1 MRLVALKGS
10 VHDGF
15 WYIPAF
21 NGVGDELPG
30 ILNESTRQFLDLD
43 NLNCF
48 GGVFTLRW
56 LMSKIP
62 PSWSFRTCMK
72 TLHRS
77 QKISQCFW
85 KYYQQHAWPLYSVFY
100 WIGPSELIEILSWL
114 TQSGLPNWLHLF
126 LRFILRAFE
135 KRLEILKMHPS
146 YLSHTSL
153 LFWMPHL
160 FTLWPLHTKKH
171 LTVGWVM

>member
-1 MRLVALKGS
+1 MNQLGSSWTLTTWIALGES
-10 VHDGF
+10 SPLDG
-15 WYIPAF
+15 WCQ
-21 NGVGDELPG
+21 N
-30 ILNESTRQFLDLD
+30 
-43 NLNCF
+43 
-48 GGVFTLRW
+48 
-56 LMSKIP
+56 
-62 PSWSFRTCMK
+62 PSFMIIQDMHE

-77 QKISQCFW
+77 QKISQFFW
-85 KYYQQHAWPLYSVFY
+85 KYYQQHAWPLYSVFD